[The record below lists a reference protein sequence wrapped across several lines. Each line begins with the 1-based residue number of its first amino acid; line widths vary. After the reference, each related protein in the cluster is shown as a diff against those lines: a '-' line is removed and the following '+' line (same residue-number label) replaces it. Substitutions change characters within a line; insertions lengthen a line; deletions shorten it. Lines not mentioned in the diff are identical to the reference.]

1 MASYPSQIASFPTH
15 VNITEIIDASHPN
28 NIQGEVVALESTIG
42 VNPTISTTPSPSGT
56 FNGTST
62 TFATIVARLA
72 NIETGIVSDAHTQ
85 YLRKTGDSG
94 NIITP
99 SSAAIKGL
107 VIQAAASQSANLQE
121 WKNSSGT
128 VVTSINS
135 SGNLIGTASGNVAL
149 STVTTAG
156 DLIVGTGSGS
166 VTRLGIGS
174 ASTML
179 TSNGSSLSWQTIAS
193 LQGATGTQGAQGLQ
207 GRQGTQGLLGPQG
220 IQGTQGLLGT
230 QGLTGTQGLL
240 GNQGVQGIAGA
251 VAAQGIQGPQG
262 LTGIQGLLGLQG
274 STGPQGVQGSQGVQ
288 GNVGSGFTGVTST
301 TTATPAS
308 TGSITLTTNG
318 QGAFVTGDRVRAVN
332 TTSNYFEGVVTITG
346 GTSFAIAA
354 DYNVGTTSASNWTLT
369 IAGVRGVQ
377 GATGTQGIQGNTGIQ
392 GFGYAQLQGTTGPQ
406 GIQGVSG
413 PQGTTGSQGLTGLQ
427 GIQGGLTITPAY
439 TVSTQT
445 ATAGQ
450 TTFSVSY
457 TAGYL
462 KVYVN
467 GVRLSAA
474 DFTATNGSSVVIGTA
489 LSAGD
494 VVDFEQITL
503 GRGVQ
508 GVQGPQGTQGLQGGG
523 FNQLQGTTGLQGA
536 SGAQGTTGL
545 QGIQG
550 ISGQLASNSGVTSG
564 VLVAGNQYFVDTT
577 AARFLTLTATPS
589 VGDTILIYD
598 QTGTAATN
606 NITVSNNGLNIAGSA
621 QTLIIDVDYADV
633 RLVYRSASYGWTV
646 S

>member
-28 NIQGEVVALESTIG
+28 NIQSEVVAIESTIG
-42 VNPTISTTPSPSGT
+42 VDPTISTTPSSSGT

-62 TFATIVARLA
+62 TFASIVARLA

-85 YLRKTGDSG
+85 YIRKSGDTG
-94 NIITP
+94 NIIIP
-99 SSAAIKGL
+99 SASTTKGL

-156 DLIVGTGSGS
+156 DLIVGSGSGT

-174 ASTML
+174 ANTML
-179 TSNGSSLSWQTIAS
+179 TSNGSSLSWSSIAT
-193 LQGATGTQGAQGLQ
+193 LQGTTGTQGAQGVQ
-207 GRQGTQGLLGPQG
+207 GRQGTQGLVGPQG
-220 IQGTQGLLGT
+220 IQGTIGI
-230 QGLTGTQGLL
+230 QGLTGTQGTQGLL
-240 GNQGVQGIAGA
+240 GNQGVQGVAGA

-262 LTGIQGLLGLQG
+262 LTGVQGLTGIQG
-274 STGPQGVQGSQGVQ
+274 STGLQGVQGSQGVQ
-288 GNVGSGFTGVTST
+288 GNVGSGFSGVTST

-308 TGSITLTTNG
+308 SGSITLTTNG

-346 GTSFAIAA
+346 GTTFAIAA
-354 DYNVGTTSASNWTLT
+354 DYNVGTTSASNWTIT

-377 GATGTQGIQGNTGIQ
+377 GTTGPQGIQGTTGVQ
-392 GFGYAQLQGTTGPQ
+392 GFGYAQLQGTQGVQGGLGPQ
-406 GIQGVSG
+406 GVNGTQGLTGIQGV
-413 PQGTTGSQGLTGLQ
+413 QGLQ
-427 GIQGGLTITPAY
+427 GGVTNAPAY
-439 TVSTQT
+439 TTSTQT

-450 TTFSVSY
+450 TSFSVSY
-457 TAGYL
+457 IVGYL

-474 DFTATNGSSVVIGTA
+474 DFTASNGTSVVIGTA

-508 GVQGPQGTQGLQGGG
+508 GVQGLQGTQGLQGGG
-523 FNQLQGTTGLQGA
+523 FNQLQGTTGLQGSA
-536 SGAQGTTGL
+536 GAQGTTGV

-550 ISGQLASNSGVTSG
+550 ISGQFSSSSGVTSG

-621 QTLIIDVDYADV
+621 QTLIIDVNYADV